1 MSYEDG
7 WAALNLEMP
16 ARVPRTEYSVEVHWD
31 LITAVTGIPAN
42 IQSSD
47 EEKRRARSAFYKAW
61 NLDLFWRTLIDKEH
75 MPGRRTL
82 MGHAVYEA
90 GGTDFD
96 TRIQCPFS
104 TPEEA
109 LAFDPLEEYGPQDR
123 NTLCRLFDEDYRRVS
138 GEHPGGVNMT
148 GIYITCLSGLIYIF
162 GWEMLLLAAGTDPV
176 RFGEVTNRYCRWVG
190 QHFEALADADVP
202 VVMVHDDIVWSSGP
216 FLHPD
221 WYRRFVF
228 PNYKRLFAPLL
239 ESGKKI
245 LFTSDG
251 DYTMFIDDIV
261 ACGPHGFFFEPLTDM
276 AAFAAQYGRTHV
288 FVGNADTRVLLYGTR
303 EAIRRE
309 VKRCLDIGKRYPGY
323 FLSVGNHIPPNT
335 PVENALYYNACYEEM
350 SRRR

>member
-7 WAALNLEMP
+7 WAALNLQMP
-16 ARVPRTEYSVEVHWD
+16 SRVPRTEYSVELHWD
-31 LITAVTGIPAN
+31 LITAVTGIPLN
-42 IQSSD
+42 FRSSED
-47 EEKRRARSAFYKAW
+47 EKRRARGAFYKAW

-75 MPGRRTL
+75 MPGRRTS

-96 TRIQCPFS
+96 PRVQCPFS

-109 LAFDPLEEYGPQDR
+109 LAFDPMTEYDIQDKKKLR
-123 NTLCRLFDEDYRRVS
+123 TMFEEDYRRVRL
-138 GEHPGGVNMT
+138 EHPDGINMT

-162 GWEMLLLAAGTDPV
+162 GWEMLLLAAGVDPV
-176 RFGEVTNRYCRWVG
+176 RFGDVTNRYCAWVS
-190 QHFEALADADVP
+190 QHFEALAEADVP
-202 VVMVHDDIVWSSGP
+202 VVMVHDDIVWSAGP

-228 PNYKRLFAPLL
+228 PNYRKLFAPLL

-251 DYTMFIDDIV
+251 DYTMFLDDIV
-261 ACGPHGFFFEPLTDM
+261 GCGPHGFFFEPLSDM
-276 AAFAAQYGRTHV
+276 AAFAERYGRTHA
-288 FVGNADTRVLLYGTR
+288 FVGNADTRILLSGSR
-303 EAIRRE
+303 DDIRRE
-309 VKRCLDIGKRYPGY
+309 VKRCLDIGRKYPG
-323 FLSVGNHIPPNT
+323 FLMAVGNHIPPNT

-350 SRRR
+350 SRR

>member
-1 MSYEDG
+1 MSFEDG
-7 WAALNLEMP
+7 RAALYLEMP
-16 ARVPRTEYSVEVHWD
+16 SRVPRTEYSVEVHWD
-31 LITAVTGIPAN
+31 LIMAVTGIPVN
-42 IQSSD
+42 SQSG
-47 EEKRRARSAFYKAW
+47 EEVKRRARAEFYRAW

-75 MPGRRTL
+75 MPGRRTS

-90 GGTDFD
+90 DGTDFD
-96 TRIQCPFS
+96 SRIQCPFS

-109 LAFDPLEEYGPQDR
+109 LGFDPLEEYGRPDR
-123 NTLCRLFDEDYRRVS
+123 NELRRLFEEDYRRVS
-138 GEHPGGVNMT
+138 EEHPGGVNMT
-148 GIYITCLSGLIYIF
+148 GIYSTCLSGLIYIF
-162 GWEMLLLAAGTDPV
+162 GWEMLLLAAGTNPV
-176 RFGEVTNRYCRWVG
+176 RFGEVTNRYCQWIG
-190 QHFEALADADVP
+190 QHFDALAEAEVP

-228 PNYKRLFAPLL
+228 PNYKKLFSPLL

-276 AAFAAQYGRTHV
+276 AAFAAQYGRSHV
-288 FVGNADTRVLLYGTR
+288 FVGNADTRVLLDGTK
-303 EAIRRE
+303 EKIRGE
-309 VKRCLDIGKRYPGY
+309 VKRCLDIGKNCPGF
-323 FLSVGNHIPPNT
+323 FLAVGNHIPPNT

-350 SRRR
+350 SRR

>member
-7 WAALNLEMP
+7 WAALNLQMP
-16 ARVPRTEYSVEVHWD
+16 SRVPRTEYSVELHWD
-31 LITAVTGIPAN
+31 LITAVTGIPLN
-42 IQSSD
+42 FRSSED
-47 EEKRRARSAFYKAW
+47 EKQRGRDAFYRSW

-75 MPGRRTL
+75 MPGRRTS

-96 TRIQCPFS
+96 PRIQCPFS

-109 LAFDPLEEYGPQDR
+109 LAVDPMTEYGLQDKKKLR
-123 NTLCRLFDEDYRRVS
+123 AMFEEDYRRVRL
-138 GEHPGGVNMT
+138 EHPDGINMT

-162 GWEMLLLAAGTDPV
+162 GWEMLLLAAGVDPV
-176 RFGEVTNRYCRWVG
+176 RFGSVANRYCAWVS
-190 QHFEALADADVP
+190 QHFEALAEADIP
-202 VVMVHDDIVWSSGP
+202 VVMVHDDIVWSAGP

-228 PNYKRLFAPLL
+228 PNYKMLFAPLR

-251 DYTMFIDDIV
+251 DYTMFLDDIV

-276 AAFAAQYGRTHV
+276 AAFAEKYGRTHA
-288 FVGNADTRVLLYGTR
+288 FVGNADTRILLSGSQD
-303 EAIRRE
+303 AIRNE
-309 VKRCLDIGKRYPGY
+309 VKRCLDIGKKYPG
-323 FLSVGNHIPPNT
+323 FFMAVGNHIPPNT

-350 SRRR
+350 SRR

>member
-16 ARVPRTEYSVEVHWD
+16 ARVPRTEYSVESHWE
-31 LITAVTGIPAN
+31 LITAVTGIPVN
-42 IQSSD
+42 FQSSE
-47 EEKRRARSAFYKAW
+47 EEKRRARGALYKAW

-75 MPGRRTL
+75 MPGRRTS
-82 MGHAVYEA
+82 MGHAVYEI

-96 TRIQCPFS
+96 ARIQCPFAA
-104 TPEEA
+104 PEEA
-109 LAFDPLEEYGPQDR
+109 LAFDPLAEYGRPDKKELR
-123 NTLCRLFDEDYRRVS
+123 RMFEEDYRRVCR
-138 GEHPGGVNMT
+138 EHPDGVNMT

-162 GWEMLLLAAGTDPV
+162 GWEMLLLAAGTDPT

-190 QHFEALADADVP
+190 QHFEALAEADVP
-202 VVMVHDDIVWSSGP
+202 VVMVHDDIVWTSGP

-228 PNYKRLFAPLL
+228 PNYKKLFAPLR

-261 ACGPHGFFFEPLTDM
+261 ACGTHGFFFEPLTDM
-276 AAFAAQYGRTHV
+276 AAFAAKYGRTHV
-288 FVGNADTRVLLYGTR
+288 FVGNADTRVLLFGTK
-303 EAIRRE
+303 EGIRRE
-309 VKRCLDIGKRYPGY
+309 VKRCLDIGKKCPG
-323 FLSVGNHIPPNT
+323 FFMAVGNHIPPNT
-335 PVENALYYNACYEEM
+335 PVESALYYNACYEEM
-350 SRRR
+350 SLR